1 MAFRV
6 APGGIGG
13 KTGSTSTSAL
23 PILGVMSVGPRR
35 RRVGWVIGALL
46 LGTLVVVVLLVVMR
60 MFAPHT
66 LNSGRRAIRLMSTD
80 PIVRFRAP
88 ATELRSQGLHPAQR
102 NPFGEGESTSS
113 IHQLF
118 AMRGEP
124 GDTIEAYRQA
134 AQAGDWML
142 VTAGCSRVERATAAV
157 FAKPFD
163 GFDATLVVRAQL
175 DQAPALSQPGP
186 PDRRAL
192 SVSLDAAPAGVES
205 LTVDAGLHRD
215 DIGCLRQLDPA
226 DPDLQPPPVPTLSP
240 AFLCS
245 GLPVAAAQTITPQ
258 VVRVQPQAAGGAECW
273 LTDPFGSPL
282 FIVKQASQPPA
293 YYKDRQLATTP
304 VPGQILFSVYGK
316 KDPGL
321 ARAVLVPSSVGP
333 LVVSAGGALAGGQ
346 KSDDLLIAYAGLVSH
361 FQPAAPSTTSTSAA
375 VPATGDLI
383 GYSLEGG
390 IAGTMSVTVTRDGHA
405 TYSGGTPH
413 PIRFDVAPATMEE
426 LTAALARVNIAELS
440 RSYGSGSGPDFQSQ
454 VVTYQGKTVTI
465 RSGAPAEL
473 RDVTSILSRILI
485 EGRSR
490 R

>member
-1 MAFRV
+1 
-6 APGGIGG
+6 
-13 KTGSTSTSAL
+13 
-23 PILGVMSVGPRR
+23 MSVGPRR
-35 RRVGWVIGALL
+35 RRVGWGIGALL
-46 LGTLVVVVLLVVMR
+46 LGSLVVVVLFVVVR

-88 ATELRSQGLHPAQR
+88 ATELRSQRQHPAQR

-113 IHQLF
+113 IRQLF
-118 AMRGEP
+118 ALRSEP
-124 GDTIEAYRQA
+124 GDAIEAYRQA
-134 AQAGDWML
+134 AEAGGWML
-142 VTAGCSRVERATAAV
+142 VAAGCSRVERATAAV

-186 PDRRAL
+186 PGRRAL

-215 DIGCLRQLDPA
+215 DTQCLHQLDPT
-226 DPDLQPPPVPTLSP
+226 DPDLQPPPVPTLRP
-240 AFLCS
+240 ADLCA
-245 GLPVAAAQTITPQ
+245 GLPVEAAQTIAPQ
-258 VVRVQPQAAGGAECW
+258 VVRVKPQAAGDAECW
-273 LTDPFGSPL
+273 LTDAFGTPL
-282 FIVKQASQPPA
+282 FIVKQARQPPA
-293 YYKDRQLATTP
+293 YYQDRQLATTP
-304 VPGQILFSVYGK
+304 VPGQTLFSVYGK

-321 ARAVLVPSSVGP
+321 ARAVLVPTPVGP

-346 KSDDLLIAYAGLVSH
+346 KSDDLLIAFAGLLSH
-361 FQPAAPSTTSTSAA
+361 SPPAAPSTSSTSAA
-375 VPATGDLI
+375 LPATGNLI

-405 TYSGGTPH
+405 TYTGGTPH
-413 PIRFDVAPATMEE
+413 PIRFDVAPATMDE

-440 RSYGSGSGPDFQSQ
+440 RSYGSGSGPDSQSQ
-454 VVTYQGKTVTI
+454 VVTYHGKTVTI
-465 RSGAPAEL
+465 RWGGPPEL

-485 EGRSR
+485 EGRGR